1 MPANDIFHEW
11 NEFVVAALIFL
22 ILIGAGEVGYLL
34 ARRRRAGRK
43 NETAAEVHEHL
54 NEVQTA
60 IFAVLGLLLA
70 FTFAMAVS
78 RFDARKQAL
87 EDETNAIGTAYL
99 RTQLLPLGQQA
110 AAVAVF
116 RTYVDARLRS
126 ARPFWYQDVRLKHE
140 MDELQQTL
148 WTQGVAAANQD
159 PHAVT
164 TDLYIQSLNEM
175 FDAQSARDAARLNE
189 LPTSTIYLLLAISIL
204 SVATLGYR
212 AGLGGRRSLVGAVL
226 LALVITLVIGVII
239 ELDQPYQGF
248 ITISQQS
255 LIDLRQSM
263 GP

>member
-1 MPANDIFHEW
+1 MPANDIFHEL

-22 ILIGAGEVGYLL
+22 MLIGAGEIGYLL

-43 NETAAEVHEHL
+43 NGATVETHEHL
-54 NEVQTA
+54 NEIQTA

-70 FTFAMAVS
+70 FIFAMAVS

-87 EDETNAIGTAYL
+87 VDETDAIGTAYL
-99 RTQLLPLGQQA
+99 RVQLLPPGQQA
-110 AAVAVF
+110 AAAAVF

-126 ARPFWYQDVRLKHE
+126 ARPYWYQDVRLKNE
-140 MDELQQTL
+140 TNELQQQL
-148 WTQGVAAANQD
+148 WTQGTDAANQD

-164 TDLYIQSLNEM
+164 TSLYIQSLNDM
-175 FDAQSARDAARLNE
+175 FDAQSARDAVRLNE
-189 LPTSTIYLLLAISIL
+189 LPTSAIYLLLALSIL
-204 SVATLGYR
+204 SVGTLGYR
-212 AGLGGRRSLVGAVL
+212 VGLGGRRSLVGAVL
-226 LALVITLVIGVII
+226 LALVITLVVGIII

-255 LIDLRQSM
+255 LIELRQSM

>member
-43 NETAAEVHEHL
+43 NEMTVETHEHL
-54 NEVQTA
+54 NEIQTA

-70 FTFAMAVS
+70 FSFAMAVS

-87 EDETNAIGTAYL
+87 VDETDAIGTAYL
-99 RTQLLPLGQQA
+99 RIQLLPPGQQSA
-110 AAVAVF
+110 AAAVF
-116 RTYVDARLRS
+116 RTYVDARLSS
-126 ARPFWYQDVRLKHE
+126 ARPYWYLDVRLKKE
-140 MDELQQTL
+140 TDELQQQL
-148 WTQGVAAANQD
+148 WTQGTDAANQD
-159 PHAVT
+159 PHAIT
-164 TDLYIQSLNEM
+164 TGLYIQSLNDM

-189 LPTSTIYLLLAISIL
+189 LPTSAIYLLLAISIL

-226 LALVITLVIGVII
+226 LALVITLVVGII
-239 ELDQPYQGF
+239 IDLDQPYQGL
-248 ITISQQS
+248 ITISQQG
-255 LIDLRQSM
+255 LILLRQSM

>member
-1 MPANDIFHEW
+1 MPATDMFHEL
-11 NEFVVAALIFL
+11 NEFVLAALIFL
-22 ILIGAGEVGYLL
+22 LLIGAGEIGYLL

-43 NETAAEVHEHL
+43 NGAAETHEHL
-54 NEVQTA
+54 NEIQTA

-70 FTFAMAVS
+70 FIFAMAVS

-87 EDETNAIGTAYL
+87 VDETDAIGTAYL
-99 RTQLLPLGQQA
+99 RVQLLPPGQQA

-126 ARPFWYQDVRLKHE
+126 ARPYWYQDVRLKNE
-140 MDELQQTL
+140 TNELQQQL
-148 WTQGVAAANQD
+148 WTQGTDAANQD

-164 TDLYIQSLNEM
+164 TSLYIQSLNDM
-175 FDAQSARDAARLNE
+175 FDAQTARDAARLNE
-189 LPTSTIYLLLAISIL
+189 LPTSAIYLVLAISIL
-204 SVATLGYR
+204 SMGTLGYR

-226 LALVITLVIGVII
+226 LALVITLVVGII
-239 ELDQPYQGF
+239 IDLDQPYQGL

-255 LIDLRQSM
+255 MIELRQSM

>member
-1 MPANDIFHEW
+1 MPANDIFHDW

-34 ARRRRAGRK
+34 ARHRRAGRK

-60 IFAVLGLLLA
+60 VFAVLGLLLA

-99 RTQLLPLGQQA
+99 RTQLLPPGQQA
-110 AAVAVF
+110 AAAAVF
-116 RTYVDARLRS
+116 RTYVDARLNS

-140 MDELQQTL
+140 TDELQEKL

-204 SVATLGYR
+204 SVGTLGYR

-226 LALVITLVIGVII
+226 LALVITLIIGII
-239 ELDQPYQGF
+239 IDLDQPYLGL

-255 LIDLRQSM
+255 LIELRQSM

>member
-11 NEFVVAALIFL
+11 NEFLVAALIFL

-99 RTQLLPLGQQA
+99 RTQFLPPGQQA
-110 AAVAVF
+110 AAAAVF
-116 RTYVDARLRS
+116 RTYVDARLSS
-126 ARPFWYQDVRLKHE
+126 ARPFWYQDVRLKKE
-140 MDELQQTL
+140 TDELQQQL

-175 FDAQSARDAARLNE
+175 FDAQGARDAARLNE
-189 LPTSTIYLLLAISIL
+189 LPTSAIYLLLAISVL
-204 SVATLGYR
+204 SVGTLGYR

-226 LALVITLVIGVII
+226 LALVITLIIGIII

>member
-1 MPANDIFHEW
+1 MPANDIFHEL

-22 ILIGAGEVGYLL
+22 MLIGAGEIGYLL

-43 NETAAEVHEHL
+43 NGAAVETHEHL
-54 NEVQTA
+54 NEIQTA

-70 FTFAMAVS
+70 FIFAMAVS

-87 EDETNAIGTAYL
+87 VDETDAIGTAYL
-99 RTQLLPLGQQA
+99 RVQLLPPGQQA

-116 RTYVDARLRS
+116 RTYVDARISS
-126 ARPFWYQDVRLKHE
+126 ARPYWYLDVRLKNE
-140 MDELQQTL
+140 TDELQQQL
-148 WTQGVAAANQD
+148 WTQGIDAANQD

-164 TDLYIQSLNEM
+164 TSLYIQSLNDM

-189 LPTSTIYLLLAISIL
+189 LPTSAIYLVLAISFL
-204 SVATLGYR
+204 SMGTLGYR

-226 LALVITLVIGVII
+226 LALVITLVVGIII

-248 ITISQQS
+248 ITISQQGM
-255 LIDLRQSM
+255 IELRQSM